1 MAQRPHSAPHLPIA
15 TKYQPP
21 SPRQALPV
29 GGNAQYQPPS
39 PHQVAHVGGNIPLR
53 LLAAG
58 RPDDVLPK
66 PSAAPTPVLPQH
78 YSKAGQSPTANLRRI
93 GSIAE
98 EFVVEALLGK
108 GSYGSAYRARRIRD
122 GVLCAVKRVC
132 MEGMSADDLRE
143 TLTEVQVL
151 QSLHHPFVIEMQS
164 CFLTS
169 KHLNIVMPLADCGD
183 LSSFI
188 KNQKG
193 CALAESEVLI
203 MFTQI
208 CCALKH
214 VHDRKILH
222 RDIKSANILLCT
234 GLRGNLEAK
243 LADFGI
249 ARVLHGTMELA
260 STAVGTPYYMS
271 PELCKNESYDSKS
284 DVWALGCLL
293 YEMCTQKNP
302 FTGVNFSGLAL
313 KILRGKYPP
322 LPSSYSRNMS
332 VLVSMMLEVDAHKR
346 PNVSQI
352 LKLPFIA
359 SLLPRV
365 LDKDTLRREFSH
377 TILHGFCA
385 DDVKSA
391 LQEVASDPRYEAQ
404 FQQQRAHTVQ
414 NAVASGHERER
425 EKPLSA
431 NHVQPREDSH
441 QLDVEQENPRPK
453 PVPSTQEQPYEAK
466 VAAPKIFCP
475 TSVNEPALEGP
486 RLLVNKQVLPAQQCA
501 PTPFQPYPMNHV
513 ANFVPVPAASEV
525 AGVAL
530 SLPVQHV
537 EKEPS
542 VPAQVFQ
549 QGPPLQQPNEP
560 NPSSAAFVIVH
571 VETPMHLSK
580 KGGADAEPVM
590 KLAQPP
596 QPQQMKKPSLDSTV
610 RTNFTLLG
618 STLQLE
624 QKVSAIEASASLRVE
639 MLRAYLE
646 KNLGV
651 DVFCKY
657 AAAYFPYNA
666 IILLILKR
674 RIYDLLVSVETH
686 ITDEDLERDLLAAL
700 KDPSKSC
707 FLNVVCQLIVCEDRL
722 NAHYNKESLTLDA

>member
-1 MAQRPHSAPHLPIA
+1 MV

-21 SPRQALPV
+21 SPRQAVPV
-29 GGNAQYQPPS
+29 GGNAPYQPPS
-39 PHQVAHVGGNIPLR
+39 PRQAAYLGGNIPLR
-53 LLAAG
+53 LLV
-58 RPDDVLPK
+58 PE
-66 PSAAPTPVLPQH
+66 PSSAIQQPVPIVPQH
-78 YSKAGQSPTANLRRI
+78 YAKADVLFPSANLRRI

-143 TLTEVQVL
+143 TLNEVQVL

-271 PELCKNESYDSKS
+271 PELCKNESYDCKS

-302 FTGVNFSGLAL
+302 FTGINFSGLAL

-332 VLVSMMLEVDAHKR
+332 MLVSMMLEVEAHKR
-346 PNVSQI
+346 PTVSQI

-359 SLLPRV
+359 SLLPRI
-365 LDKDTLRREFSH
+365 LDKETLRRELSH
-377 TILHGFCA
+377 TVLHGFCA
-385 DDVKSA
+385 DDVKFA
-391 LQEVASDPRYEAQ
+391 LQEVASDPKYKAQ
-404 FQQQRAHTVQ
+404 LQPPRAQAAQ
-414 NAVASGHERER
+414 NSVAVHHEMER
-425 EKPLSA
+425 EKPRSA
-431 NHVQPREDSH
+431 IQVQPREDAH
-441 QLDVEQENPRPK
+441 HFDAEQEKPRPK
-453 PVPSTQEQPYEAK
+453 PVPSAQHQ
-466 VAAPKIFCP
+466 VAAPQTLCP
-475 TSVNEPALEGP
+475 SVVNESALEAP
-486 RLLVNKQVLPAQQCA
+486 RLFENKQVLPTQPCV
-501 PTPFQPYPMNHV
+501 PTPFQPHPYPMNHI
-513 ANFVPVPAASEV
+513 ANFVSEPAASEV
-525 AGVAL
+525 PRVPVNLA
-530 SLPVQHV
+530 VQHAQQ
-537 EKEPS
+537 EPS
-542 VPAQVFQ
+542 VAAQVIQ
-549 QGPPLQQPNEP
+549 QAPALQHPNEP

-571 VETPMHLSK
+571 VETPKHLSK
-580 KGGADAEPVM
+580 KGVADVEPVM
-590 KLAQPP
+590 KLAQQP
-596 QPQQMKKPSLDSTV
+596 QSQQMKKPSLDSTV
-610 RTNFTLLG
+610 RANFTLLG

-624 QKVSAIEASASLRVE
+624 QRVSAFEASASLRVE

-657 AAAYFPYNA
+657 AQA
-666 IILLILKR
+666 
-674 RIYDLLVSVETH
+674 
-686 ITDEDLERDLLAAL
+686 
-700 KDPSKSC
+700 
-707 FLNVVCQLIVCEDRL
+707 
-722 NAHYNKESLTLDA
+722 